1 MPLTEKGDNM
11 KIAIPVDSN
20 NENTDVCVSFGR
32 APYFLIHDTETK
44 TNEFVTNEA
53 ANAQGGAGIKA
64 AQTVVD
70 SKAEVLLTPRCG
82 ENAAEVINGANIKLY
97 KTQKGSAMS
106 NIEAFS
112 NNNLPELK
120 EIHAGMHGHNAG

>member
-1 MPLTEKGDNM
+1 M

-44 TNEFVTNEA
+44 TNEFVTNEGEI
-53 ANAQGGAGIKA
+53 AQGGAGIKA

-82 ENAAEVINGANIKLY
+82 ENAAEVLNCAKIKIYKSEKGAAK
-97 KTQKGSAMS
+97 S
-106 NIEAFS
+106 NIESFEKGKLS
-112 NNNLPELK
+112 ELK
-120 EIHAGMHGHNAG
+120 EIQPGMHGHNAG